1 MKKQSRNILLQIL
14 ITTLVLCLT
23 TDVYSQIPRIYTIQ
37 RGLTTSEINDI
48 SVDKRGIVWIS
59 GPRCLETFDGNDF
72 HPVSFYDEEKGEYI
86 SSSFNSVDD
95 IGNNNYLVHTNKGLY
110 VYHLNDGWF
119 QRIIC
124 DDNENPD
131 LGYPS
136 AYSMPYV
143 KPNQRVIITSGWG
156 LFIFDSEKLEID
168 RKESERLHNILRESY
183 FHHAYLDSHKNLW
196 LNYHDYEVKLF
207 STEKSKFIKYKI
219 TTEAKNILASSS
231 IESITEID
239 GNIYI
244 GISNH
249 ILKYDYRTNIISVIV
264 SDIGSPINVLC
275 PTNDG
280 KILVGTDSKGLFV
293 MSKDGQTSPYLTM
306 NASLN
311 LDYAKVKSIE
321 ILDDGTLVIGVYQK
335 GLIVIP
341 PAMKDFTYHAISPDN
356 DGINASCISAMTK
369 GWIATDG
376 CGMFKTSGIENQSS
390 RVTEGLNST
399 LVQTVITD
407 KHGTVWVGSYG
418 GGVQQYAD
426 GKFITP
432 DWLSSFKNTPVMSL
446 AYDPVNDVIY
456 IGTNGMGVMVANIK
470 AQKCMNLA
478 SSDITNTWISTLHY
492 DSQEST
498 LWIGTPEDLFFVNT
512 KNKKGGKMGY
522 KGIQWTEINSIKTD
536 IAHVFVGTSMGLVIA
551 DKNDPIHDEPLHML
565 RDERVMALE
574 MSKSDLWVATSGSIV
589 RIDDIVAE
597 GTKKNAQSNSSSGNG
612 NEPKFTIYKSFGG
625 VFIGEFHRNS
635 SMKTSKGRILFGADN
650 GIISFLPEKI
660 RQNQK
665 LNKDLIFTS
674 ITIGD
679 RKPTISVPDYIE
691 LEANENA
698 INVTFC
704 VPNLALPQRIQYE
717 YMVEGID
724 NTWRTC
730 QGSAQAHYSGL
741 RAGKYTLKVRAYDET
756 DKENYIE
763 TSLKIKVAPHWYA
776 SIWAWIAYLLIIG
789 ILTYNLVRAYKL
801 RQRQQL
807 VIRQVRQEERLKEAR
822 LKLFTSIAHELR
834 SPLTM
839 IVSPLKQIMSTD
851 NDKSRQYHYNIMM
864 RNSQRLLNIV
874 KQITDIRQIDS
885 GKLHLMFREVNFINY
900 ANNIY
905 DNYAAYAAMKKISFI
920 VEHSVE
926 NLHVWIDPVHFEKI
940 ISNLLSNAFKFT
952 PEDGT
957 IIVRTNVVGNKME
970 LRFYNTGF
978 NGEGTELEQLFE
990 RFYQGSNSDGQNG
1003 SGIGLSLVDELTR
1016 MHHGDISV
1024 HKVEPDGIEFLLHF
1038 PIGNEHLAASEM
1050 VIEKEEEETPQ
1061 LVKNEDLKIE
1071 LTEITLPPTDGKP
1084 DPNKRYTLLVVDD
1097 DKDLCQY
1104 VADQLA
1110 EQYNVITANSG
1121 NSAWQQVL
1129 SVRPD
1134 VVVTDIRM
1142 PDGDGLELCQRIKSN
1157 PETDNIPTIIL
1168 TSEND
1173 DEVHLKSL
1181 ALKADHFISKP
1192 FNLLMLQGAISQVL
1206 YVREIILQRTVRKDV
1221 ASGDYTRVT
1230 LTSADSKLFERI
1242 QKSIQDHLDDSEY
1255 GVEEMASE
1263 VGISRVHLNRKMK
1276 EHYGVSPN
1284 TFIKTYRLKQAAYLL
1299 VHTSSVNISEVAYT
1313 VGFSTAAYFS
1323 TSFRA
1328 HFGMTPK
1335 EFVAHYSDNLADE
1348 TLQKLLV

>member
-1 MKKQSRNILLQIL
+1 
-14 ITTLVLCLT
+14 
-23 TDVYSQIPRIYTIQ
+23 
-37 RGLTTSEINDI
+37 
-48 SVDKRGIVWIS
+48 
-59 GPRCLETFDGNDF
+59 
-72 HPVSFYDEEKGEYI
+72 
-86 SSSFNSVDD
+86 
-95 IGNNNYLVHTNKGLY
+95 
-110 VYHLNDGWF
+110 
-119 QRIIC
+119 
-124 DDNENPD
+124 
-131 LGYPS
+131 
-136 AYSMPYV
+136 
-143 KPNQRVIITSGWG
+143 
-156 LFIFDSEKLEID
+156 
-168 RKESERLHNILRESY
+168 
-183 FHHAYLDSHKNLW
+183 
-196 LNYHDYEVKLF
+196 
-207 STEKSKFIKYKI
+207 
-219 TTEAKNILASSS
+219 
-231 IESITEID
+231 
-239 GNIYI
+239 
-244 GISNH
+244 
-249 ILKYDYRTNIISVIV
+249 
-264 SDIGSPINVLC
+264 
-275 PTNDG
+275 
-280 KILVGTDSKGLFV
+280 
-293 MSKDGQTSPYLTM
+293 
-306 NASLN
+306 
-311 LDYAKVKSIE
+311 
-321 ILDDGTLVIGVYQK
+321 
-335 GLIVIP
+335 
-341 PAMKDFTYHAISPDN
+341 
-356 DGINASCISAMTK
+356 
-369 GWIATDG
+369 
-376 CGMFKTSGIENQSS
+376 
-390 RVTEGLNST
+390 
-399 LVQTVITD
+399 
-407 KHGTVWVGSYG
+407 
-418 GGVQQYAD
+418 
-426 GKFITP
+426 
-432 DWLSSFKNTPVMSL
+432 
-446 AYDPVNDVIY
+446 
-456 IGTNGMGVMVANIK
+456 
-470 AQKCMNLA
+470 
-478 SSDITNTWISTLHY
+478 
-492 DSQEST
+492 
-498 LWIGTPEDLFFVNT
+498 
-512 KNKKGGKMGY
+512 
-522 KGIQWTEINSIKTD
+522 
-536 IAHVFVGTSMGLVIA
+536 
-551 DKNDPIHDEPLHML
+551 
-565 RDERVMALE
+565 
-574 MSKSDLWVATSGSIV
+574 
-589 RIDDIVAE
+589 
-597 GTKKNAQSNSSSGNG
+597 
-612 NEPKFTIYKSFGG
+612 
-625 VFIGEFHRNS
+625 
-635 SMKTSKGRILFGADN
+635 
-650 GIISFLPEKI
+650 
-660 RQNQK
+660 
-665 LNKDLIFTS
+665 
-674 ITIGD
+674 
-679 RKPTISVPDYIE
+679 
-691 LEANENA
+691 
-698 INVTFC
+698 
-704 VPNLALPQRIQYE
+704 
-717 YMVEGID
+717 MVEGID